1 MLYILFNWY
10 QWDMIYHHDTGCH
23 VKSLRELLIPSSPNF
38 LLLPLLEI
46 GTKDRYDLGAWK
58 DLTIQERAQVHPAER
73 LFYCCLCTD
82 KFSSTA
88 SKVNF
93 PQNGLAFEKFMRMTA
108 VGNLLIFMVKPYHST
123 TLSLCPFF
131 LLLEDKSSLVNPIN
145 VKLTVTFLLSK
156 GLEG

>member
-38 LLLPLLEI
+38 LLPPLLEI

-93 PQNGLAFEKFMRMTA
+93 PKTVLFLKHLWEWLQLGIYLHSWLDPITQP
-108 VGNLLIFMVKPYHST
+108 LYHCVHFFYFWKTSPA
-123 TLSLCPFF
+123 LSIQPAL
-131 LLLEDKSSLVNPIN
+131 N
-145 VKLTVTFLLSK
+145 
-156 GLEG
+156 